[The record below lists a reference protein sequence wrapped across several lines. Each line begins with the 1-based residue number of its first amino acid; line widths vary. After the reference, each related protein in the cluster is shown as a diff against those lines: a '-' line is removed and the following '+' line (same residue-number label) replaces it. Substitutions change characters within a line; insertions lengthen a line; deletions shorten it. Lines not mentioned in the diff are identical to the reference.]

1 MATKTARSWDAIV
14 CDYERLVGELDD
26 LTLEARAKLD
36 GEVIPPEPPEPP
48 AGDVIHVTDDL
59 PGAIKAAPAG
69 AVLDLGGLQFSG
81 AIKVDKPLT
90 IQHGEICAGPN
101 VNDLITL
108 SGDGITL
115 QDLTVRGDGTT
126 KRGISNQAAGTTLR
140 RVQVL
145 NICREGQE
153 TQALAMWDTP
163 GPLLAED
170 CTFEAGSI
178 PFLSGGS
185 SPTIPNTIPTGL
197 TFRRCKF
204 GRPAEFRDHG
214 YACKNSFELKCA
226 RDVLVEDCEIYNVWA
241 QGQSGYAIQLTP
253 SQYGGSPETTVQNVT
268 FKNCNIHDAGGGV
281 NALGYSQHD
290 EDDRVCARG
299 GNYRFE
305 GCTFDINKSYEGQA
319 AVVTCAHS
327 PNGVALVDCEV
338 TANGDAFLRFS
349 DKEPVDGFSYT
360 GGRCNVPGTYG
371 VFSPLGNRGAAWEAI
386 APGGTISGVTFVN
399 AHSTF
404 AKNFPDNTY
413 ETA

>member
-14 CDYERLVGELDD
+14 CDYEQLADKLTEL
-26 LTLEARAKLD
+26 TVEARAAVG
-36 GEVIPPEPPEPP
+36 GEGETTPPVTPPT
-48 AGDVIHVTDDL
+48 GDVIHVTENL
-59 PGAIKAAPAG
+59 PGAIAAAPAG
-69 AVLDLGGLQFSG
+69 AVLDLGGLQFAC

-90 IQHGEICAGPN
+90 IQNGEIVAAGPN
-101 VNDLITL
+101 VNDLIAL

-126 KRGISNQAAGTTLR
+126 KRGISNQAADTQLF

-170 CTFEAGSI
+170 CVFEAGSI

-204 GRPAEFRDHG
+204 GRPAEFREHG

-268 FKNCNIHDAGGGV
+268 FRNCQIHDAGGGV

-327 PNGVALVDCEV
+327 PDGVVIVDCEV
-338 TANGDAFLRFS
+338 TSNGDAFLRFS

-360 GGRCNVPGTYG
+360 GGRVNVPGTYG
-371 VFSPLGNRGAAWEAI
+371 VFSPLGNRGAAWQSI
-386 APGGTISGVTFVN
+386 APDGVISGVTFVS

-404 AKNFPDNTY
+404 KNNFPDNTY
-413 ETA
+413 E